1 MTRNSAAPARLP
13 ITLPTTFVV
22 ASGGV
27 GPWVLSVP
35 TSPTAVV
42 AAGTGAT
49 LVFAGP
55 SPPPPADVEAD
66 GSNEEVIEIYA
77 DVWLEEKDRDED
89 DTDDVETTDE
99 VLFRVEARV
108 ADSSEPENVR
118 RDTKV
123 LIFSHDLLDSVEL
136 RPSEEGNTE
145 GAMELI

>member
-1 MTRNSAAPARLP
+1 M
-13 ITLPTTFVV
+13 
-22 ASGGV
+22 
-27 GPWVLSVP
+27 
-35 TSPTAVV
+35 
-42 AAGTGAT
+42 
-49 LVFAGP
+49 FAGP

-66 GSNEEVIEIYA
+66 GSDEEVIDIYA

-136 RPSEEGNTE
+136 RPSEEGSTE
-145 GAMELI
+145 GVMELP